1 MALFSFSGITSLIS
15 KLRREPEA
23 NANVDWNE
31 IEQQLINSDLGP
43 KLSVELVELLKKNSN
58 ASLEE
63 SLIELL
69 GKDRDRDLVKNQ
81 NPNPNVILIVGVN
94 GVGKTT
100 TVGKLAHYLVA
111 AGNKV
116 VIGAADTFRAAA
128 TGQVSTWAINAGA
141 TLVSGK
147 DGADPAAIA
156 FDAVAKGFEIGAD
169 FVLIDTAGRLHT
181 KAGLMDELS
190 KIRRVIEKRTSVGEV
205 LLVIDGT
212 TGQNGL
218 AQAQIFA
225 QTVGVTGVVVT
236 KLDGSAKGGIAFAI
250 ERDFGAPIKFVGTGE
265 AISDLAPFEAAAF
278 VAALISS

>member
-1 MALFSFSGITSLIS
+1 MALFSFSGVTSLIS
-15 KLRREPEA
+15 KLRREPGV
-23 NANVDWNE
+23 NADVDWND

-58 ASLEE
+58 TSLEDG
-63 SLIELL
+63 LLELL
-69 GKDRDRDLVKNQ
+69 GKDRDRNLVRSQ
-81 NPNPNVILIVGVN
+81 IPNVILIVGVN

-111 AGNKV
+111 TGNKV

-128 TGQVSTWAINAGA
+128 TGQVSTWAANAGA

-225 QTVGVTGVVVT
+225 QAVGVTGVVVT

-250 ERDFGAPIKFVGTGE
+250 ERELGAPIKFVGTGE
-265 AISDLAPFEAAAF
+265 GISDLAPFEAAAF
-278 VAALISS
+278 VTALISN

>member
-15 KLRREPEA
+15 KLRREPGA
-23 NANVDWNE
+23 NADVDWNE

-43 KLSVELVELLKKNSN
+43 KLSVELVDLLKKNLN

-63 SLIELL
+63 GLLELL
-69 GKDRDRDLVKNQ
+69 GKDRDRNLAKNQ
-81 NPNPNVILIVGVN
+81 NPNVILIVGVN

-128 TGQVSTWAINAGA
+128 TGQVSTWAVNAGA

-190 KIRRVIEKRTSVGEV
+190 KIRRVIEKRTLVGEV

-218 AQAQIFA
+218 TQAQIFA
-225 QTVGVTGVVVT
+225 QAVGVTGVVVT

-250 ERDFGAPIKFVGTGE
+250 ERELGAPIKFVGTGE
-265 AISDLAPFEAAAF
+265 AISDLAPFQAAAF
-278 VAALISS
+278 VTALISS

>member
-1 MALFSFSGITSLIS
+1 MALFSVITSLIS
-15 KLRREPEA
+15 KLREPGV
-23 NANVDWNE
+23 NADLDWNE
-31 IEQQLINSDLGP
+31 IENQLIQSDLGP
-43 KLSVELVELLKKNSN
+43 KLSVELVELLKKNSKV
-58 ASLEE
+58 SLEE
-63 SLIELL
+63 GLLELL
-69 GKDRDRDLVKNQ
+69 GNERNRNLVKNES
-81 NPNPNVILIVGVN
+81 PNVILIVGVN

-100 TVGKLAHYLVA
+100 TVGKLAHYLVTT
-111 AGNKV
+111 GNKV

-190 KIRRVIEKRTSVGEV
+190 KIRRVIEKRTPVGEV

-218 AQAQIFA
+218 AQAKIFGDA
-225 QTVGVTGVVVT
+225 VGLSGVVVT

-250 ERDFGAPIKFVGTGE
+250 ERELGAPIKFVGTGE
-265 AISDLAPFEAAAF
+265 GISDLQPFEAAAY
-278 VAALISS
+278 VSALISS

>member
-1 MALFSFSGITSLIS
+1 MALFSFSGVTSLIS
-15 KLRREPEA
+15 KLRREPGV
-23 NANVDWNE
+23 NADVDWNE

-43 KLSVELVELLKKNSN
+43 KLSVELVELLKKNLN
-58 ASLEE
+58 ASLEDG
-63 SLIELL
+63 LLELL
-69 GKDRDRDLVKNQ
+69 GKDRDRNLVRNQ
-81 NPNPNVILIVGVN
+81 TPNVILIVGVN

-111 AGNKV
+111 TGNKV

-128 TGQVSTWAINAGA
+128 TGQVSTWAVNAGA

-190 KIRRVIEKRTSVGEV
+190 KIRRVIEKRTSIGEV

-218 AQAQIFA
+218 TQAQVFAQAI
-225 QTVGVTGVVVT
+225 GVSGVVVT

-250 ERDFGAPIKFVGTGE
+250 ERELGAPIKFVGTGE
-265 AISDLAPFEAAAF
+265 GISDLAPFEAAAF

>member
-15 KLRREPEA
+15 KLRREPGA
-23 NANVDWNE
+23 NADVDWNE

-63 SLIELL
+63 GLLELL
-69 GKDRDRDLVKNQ
+69 GKDRDRNLAKNQ
-81 NPNPNVILIVGVN
+81 NPNVILIVGVN

-128 TGQVSTWAINAGA
+128 TGQVSTWAVNAGA

-156 FDAVAKGFEIGAD
+156 FDAVAKGFEMGAD

-190 KIRRVIEKRTSVGEV
+190 KIRRVIEKRTLVREV

-218 AQAQIFA
+218 TQAQIFA
-225 QTVGVTGVVVT
+225 QAVGVTGVVVT

-250 ERDFGAPIKFVGTGE
+250 ERELGAPIKFVGTGE

-278 VAALISS
+278 VTALISS

>member
-1 MALFSFSGITSLIS
+1 MALFSFSGVTSLIS
-15 KLRREPEA
+15 KLRREPGV
-23 NANVDWNE
+23 NADVDWNE

-43 KLSVELVELLKKNSN
+43 KLSVELVELLKINSN
-58 ASLEE
+58 ASLEDG
-63 SLIELL
+63 LLELL
-69 GKDRDRDLVKNQ
+69 GKDRDRNLVRNQ
-81 NPNPNVILIVGVN
+81 TPNVILIVGVN

-111 AGNKV
+111 TGNKV

-128 TGQVSTWAINAGA
+128 TGQVSTWAVNAGA

-181 KAGLMDELS
+181 KAGLMDELA

-218 AQAQIFA
+218 AQAQVFA
-225 QTVGVTGVVVT
+225 QAVGVSGVVVT

-250 ERDFGAPIKFVGTGE
+250 ERELGAPIKFVGTGE
-265 AISDLAPFEAAAF
+265 GISDLAPFEAAAF
-278 VAALISS
+278 VTALISS

>member
-1 MALFSFSGITSLIS
+1 MALFSGITSLIS
-15 KLRREPEA
+15 KLRREPGV
-23 NANVDWNE
+23 NADVDWNE
-31 IEQQLINSDLGP
+31 IENQLIQSDLGP
-43 KLSVELVELLKKNSN
+43 KLSVELVELLQKNSK
-58 ASLEE
+58 ATLEE
-63 SLIELL
+63 GLLELL
-69 GKDRDRDLVKNQ
+69 GNERDRNLVKNGS
-81 NPNPNVILIVGVN
+81 PNVILIVGVN

-111 AGNKV
+111 NGNKV

-190 KIRRVIEKRTSVGEV
+190 KIRRVIEKRTPVGEV

-218 AQAQIFA
+218 AQAKIFGDA
-225 QTVGVTGVVVT
+225 VGLSGVVVT

-250 ERDFGAPIKFVGTGE
+250 ERELGAPIKFVGTGE
-265 AISDLAPFEAAAF
+265 GISDLQPFEAAAY
-278 VAALISS
+278 VSALIST

>member
-15 KLRREPEA
+15 KLRREPGA
-23 NANVDWNE
+23 NADVDWNE

-43 KLSVELVELLKKNSN
+43 KLSVELVELLKKNLN

-63 SLIELL
+63 GLLELL
-69 GKDRDRDLVKNQ
+69 GKDRDRNLAKNQ
-81 NPNPNVILIVGVN
+81 NPNVILIVGVN

-100 TVGKLAHYLVA
+100 TVGKLAHYLAA

-128 TGQVSTWAINAGA
+128 TGQVSTWAVNAGA

-181 KAGLMDELS
+181 QAGLMDELA

-218 AQAQIFA
+218 SQAQIFA
-225 QTVGVTGVVVT
+225 QAVGVTGVVVT

-250 ERDFGAPIKFVGTGE
+250 ERELGAPIKFVGTGE
-265 AISDLAPFEAAAF
+265 AISDLAPFQAAAF
-278 VAALISS
+278 VAALIST

>member
-1 MALFSFSGITSLIS
+1 MALFSGITSLIS
-15 KLRREPEA
+15 KLRREPGV
-23 NANVDWNE
+23 NADVDWNE
-31 IEQQLINSDLGP
+31 IESQLIQSDLGP
-43 KLSVELVELLKKNSN
+43 KLSSEIVELLKKNSKV
-58 ASLEE
+58 SLEE
-63 SLIELL
+63 GFLELL
-69 GKDRDRDLVKNQ
+69 GNERDRNLVRNQ
-81 NPNPNVILIVGVN
+81 SPNVILIVGVN

-111 AGNKV
+111 TGNKV

-128 TGQVSTWAINAGA
+128 TDQVSTWAVNAGA

-190 KIRRVIEKRTSVGEV
+190 KIRRVIEKRTPVGEV

-218 AQAQIFA
+218 AQAKIFGDA
-225 QTVGVTGVVVT
+225 VGLSGVVVT

-250 ERDFGAPIKFVGTGE
+250 ERELGAPIKFVGTGE
-265 AISDLAPFEAAAF
+265 GISDLQPFEPAAY

>member
-1 MALFSFSGITSLIS
+1 MALFSGITSLIS
-15 KLRREPEA
+15 KLRREPGV
-23 NANVDWNE
+23 NADVDWNE
-31 IEQQLINSDLGP
+31 IENQLIQSDLGP
-43 KLSVELVELLKKNSN
+43 KLSVELVELLQKNSK
-58 ASLEE
+58 ATLEE
-63 SLIELL
+63 GLLELL
-69 GKDRDRDLVKNQ
+69 GNERDRNLVKNGS
-81 NPNPNVILIVGVN
+81 PNVILIVGVN

-111 AGNKV
+111 NGNKV

-190 KIRRVIEKRTSVGEV
+190 KIRRVIEKRTPVGEV

-218 AQAQIFA
+218 AQAKIFGDA
-225 QTVGVTGVVVT
+225 VGLSGVVVT

-250 ERDFGAPIKFVGTGE
+250 ERELGAPIKFVGTGE
-265 AISDLAPFEAAAF
+265 GISDLKPFEPAAY

>member
-1 MALFSFSGITSLIS
+1 MALFSGITSLIS
-15 KLRREPEA
+15 KLRREPGVNED
-23 NANVDWNE
+23 VDWHE
-31 IEQQLINSDLGP
+31 IENQLIQSDLGP
-43 KLSVELVELLKKNSN
+43 KLSVELVELLKKNSKAN
-58 ASLEE
+58 LEE
-63 SLIELL
+63 GLLELL
-69 GKDRDRDLVKNQ
+69 GNERDRNLIKNGS
-81 NPNPNVILIVGVN
+81 PNVILIVGVN

-111 AGNKV
+111 TGNKV

-190 KIRRVIEKRTSVGEV
+190 KIRRVIEKRTPVGEV
-205 LLVIDGT
+205 LLIIDGT

-218 AQAQIFA
+218 AQAKIFGEA
-225 QTVGVTGVVVT
+225 VGVSGIVVT

-250 ERDFGAPIKFVGTGE
+250 ERELGAPIKFVGTGE
-265 AISDLAPFEAAAF
+265 GISDLQPFEPAAY
-278 VAALISS
+278 VSGLISN

>member
-1 MALFSFSGITSLIS
+1 MALFSAITSLIS
-15 KLRREPEA
+15 KLREPGV
-23 NANVDWNE
+23 NADLDWNE
-31 IEQQLINSDLGP
+31 IENQLIQSDLGP
-43 KLSVELVELLKKNSN
+43 KLSVELVELLKKNSKV
-58 ASLEE
+58 SLEE
-63 SLIELL
+63 GLLELL
-69 GKDRDRDLVKNQ
+69 GNERDRNLFKNKS
-81 NPNPNVILIVGVN
+81 PNVILIVGVN

-100 TVGKLAHYLVA
+100 TVGKLAHYLVTT
-111 AGNKV
+111 GNKV

-128 TGQVSTWAINAGA
+128 TGQVSTWAVNAGA

-190 KIRRVIEKRTSVGEV
+190 KIRRVIEKRTPVGEV

-218 AQAQIFA
+218 AQAKIFGEA
-225 QTVGVTGVVVT
+225 VGLSGVVVT

-250 ERDFGAPIKFVGTGE
+250 EREVGAPIKFVGIGE
-265 AISDLAPFEAAAF
+265 GISDLQPFEAAPYIAS
-278 VAALISS
+278 LIRS

>member
-1 MALFSFSGITSLIS
+1 MALFSGITSLIS
-15 KLRREPEA
+15 KLRREPGV
-23 NANVDWNE
+23 NADVDWNE
-31 IEQQLINSDLGP
+31 IESQLIQSDLGP
-43 KLSVELVELLKKNSN
+43 KLSTEIVELLKKNSKV
-58 ASLEE
+58 SLEE
-63 SLIELL
+63 GFLELL
-69 GKDRDRDLVKNQ
+69 GNERDRNLVRNQ
-81 NPNPNVILIVGVN
+81 SPNVILIVGVN

-111 AGNKV
+111 TGNKV

-128 TGQVSTWAINAGA
+128 TGQVSTWAVNAGA

-190 KIRRVIEKRTSVGEV
+190 KIRRVIEKRTPVGEV

-218 AQAQIFA
+218 AQAKIFGDA
-225 QTVGVTGVVVT
+225 VGLSGVVVT

-250 ERDFGAPIKFVGTGE
+250 ERELGAPIKFVGTGE
-265 AISDLAPFEAAAF
+265 GISDLQPFEPAAY

>member
-1 MALFSFSGITSLIS
+1 MALFSAITSLIS
-15 KLRREPEA
+15 KLREPGV
-23 NANVDWNE
+23 NADLDWNE
-31 IEQQLINSDLGP
+31 IENQLIQSDLGP
-43 KLSVELVELLKKNSN
+43 KLSVELVELLKKNSKV
-58 ASLEE
+58 SLEE
-63 SLIELL
+63 GLLELL
-69 GKDRDRDLVKNQ
+69 GNERDRNLFKNKS
-81 NPNPNVILIVGVN
+81 PNVILIVGVN

-100 TVGKLAHYLVA
+100 TVGKLAHYLVTT
-111 AGNKV
+111 GNKV

-128 TGQVSTWAINAGA
+128 TGQVSTWAVNAGA

-190 KIRRVIEKRTSVGEV
+190 KIRRVIEKRTHVGEV

-218 AQAQIFA
+218 AQAKIFGEA
-225 QTVGVTGVVVT
+225 VGLSWVVVT

-250 ERDFGAPIKFVGTGE
+250 EREVGAPIKFVGIGE
-265 AISDLAPFEAAAF
+265 GISDLQPFEAAPYIAS
-278 VAALISS
+278 LIRS

>member
-1 MALFSFSGITSLIS
+1 MALFSGITSLIS
-15 KLRREPEA
+15 KLRREPGV
-23 NANVDWNE
+23 NADVDWNE
-31 IEQQLINSDLGP
+31 IENQLIQSDLGP
-43 KLSVELVELLKKNSN
+43 KLSVELVELLKKNSK

-63 SLIELL
+63 GLLELL
-69 GKDRDRDLVKNQ
+69 GNESDRNLFKNES
-81 NPNPNVILIVGVN
+81 PNVILIVGVN

-100 TVGKLAHYLVA
+100 TVGKLAHYLVST
-111 AGNKV
+111 GNKV

-128 TGQVSTWAINAGA
+128 TGQVSTWAVNAGA

-190 KIRRVIEKRTSVGEV
+190 KIRRVIEKRTPVGEV

-218 AQAQIFA
+218 AQAKIFGEA
-225 QTVGVTGVVVT
+225 VGISGVVVT

-250 ERDFGAPIKFVGTGE
+250 ERELGAPIKFVGTGE
-265 AISDLAPFEAAAF
+265 GISDLQPFEAAAY
-278 VAALISS
+278 VSALISS

>member
-1 MALFSFSGITSLIS
+1 MALFSFSGVTSLIS
-15 KLRREPEA
+15 KLRREPGV
-23 NANVDWNE
+23 NADVDWND

-58 ASLEE
+58 TSLEDG
-63 SLIELL
+63 LLELL
-69 GKDRDRDLVKNQ
+69 GKDRDRNLVRSQ
-81 NPNPNVILIVGVN
+81 IPNVILIVGVN

-111 AGNKV
+111 TGNKV

-128 TGQVSTWAINAGA
+128 TGQVSTWAANAGA

-181 KAGLMDELS
+181 KAGLMDELA

-225 QTVGVTGVVVT
+225 QAVGVTGVVVT

-250 ERDFGAPIKFVGTGE
+250 ERELVAPIKFVGTGE
-265 AISDLAPFEAAAF
+265 GISDLAPFQAAAF

>member
-1 MALFSFSGITSLIS
+1 MALFSGITSLIS
-15 KLRREPEA
+15 KLRREPGV
-23 NANVDWNE
+23 NADVDWNE
-31 IEQQLINSDLGP
+31 IESQLIKSDLGP
-43 KLSVELVELLKKNSN
+43 KLSVELVELLKKNST

-63 SLIELL
+63 GLLELL
-69 GKDRDRDLVKNQ
+69 GKDGDRNLVRIQ
-81 NPNPNVILIVGVN
+81 SPNVILIVGVN

-100 TVGKLAHYLVA
+100 TVGKLAHYLVST
-111 AGNKV
+111 GNKV

-128 TGQVSTWAINAGA
+128 TGQVSTWAANAGA

-212 TGQNGL
+212 TGQNGV

-225 QTVGVTGVVVT
+225 QAVGVSGVVVT

-250 ERDFGAPIKFVGTGE
+250 ERELGAPIKFVGTGE
-265 AISDLAPFEAAAF
+265 AISDLAPFNPAAF
-278 VAALISS
+278 VAALLSA

>member
-1 MALFSFSGITSLIS
+1 MALFSFSGVTSLIS
-15 KLRREPEA
+15 KLRREPGV
-23 NANVDWNE
+23 NADVDWNE

-58 ASLEE
+58 ASLEDG
-63 SLIELL
+63 LLELL
-69 GKDRDRDLVKNQ
+69 GKDRDRNLVRNQ
-81 NPNPNVILIVGVN
+81 TPNVILIVGVN

-111 AGNKV
+111 TGNKV

-128 TGQVSTWAINAGA
+128 TGQVSTWAVNAGA

-181 KAGLMDELS
+181 KAGLMDELA

-218 AQAQIFA
+218 AQAQVFA
-225 QTVGVTGVVVT
+225 QAVGVSGVVVT

-250 ERDFGAPIKFVGTGE
+250 ERELGAPIKFVGTGE
-265 AISDLAPFEAAAF
+265 GISDLAPFEAAAF
-278 VAALISS
+278 VTALISS

>member
-1 MALFSFSGITSLIS
+1 MALFSFSGVTSLIS
-15 KLRREPEA
+15 KLRREPGV
-23 NANVDWNE
+23 NADVDWNE

-58 ASLEE
+58 TSLEDG
-63 SLIELL
+63 LLELL
-69 GKDRDRDLVKNQ
+69 GKDRDRNLVRNQ
-81 NPNPNVILIVGVN
+81 TPNVILIVGVN

-111 AGNKV
+111 TGNKV

-128 TGQVSTWAINAGA
+128 TGQVSTWAANAGA

-225 QTVGVTGVVVT
+225 QAVGVTGVVVT

-250 ERDFGAPIKFVGTGE
+250 ERELGAPIKFVGTGE
-265 AISDLAPFEAAAF
+265 GISDLAPFEAAAF
-278 VAALISS
+278 VTALISN

>member
-1 MALFSFSGITSLIS
+1 MALFSVITSLIS
-15 KLRREPEA
+15 KLREPGV
-23 NANVDWNE
+23 NADLDWNE
-31 IEQQLINSDLGP
+31 IENQLIQSDLGP
-43 KLSVELVELLKKNSN
+43 KLSVELVELLKKNSKV
-58 ASLEE
+58 SLEE
-63 SLIELL
+63 GLLELL
-69 GKDRDRDLVKNQ
+69 GNERDRNLFKNKSQ
-81 NPNPNVILIVGVN
+81 NVILIVGVN

-100 TVGKLAHYLVA
+100 TVGKLAHYLVTT
-111 AGNKV
+111 GNKV

-128 TGQVSTWAINAGA
+128 TGQVSTWAVNAGA
-141 TLVSGK
+141 TLVSGQ

-190 KIRRVIEKRTSVGEV
+190 KIRRVIEKRTPVGEV

-218 AQAQIFA
+218 AQAKIFGEA
-225 QTVGVTGVVVT
+225 VGLSGVVVT

-250 ERDFGAPIKFVGTGE
+250 EREVGAPIKFVGTGE
-265 AISDLAPFEAAAF
+265 AISDLQPFEPAPYIAS
-278 VAALISS
+278 LISS

>member
-15 KLRREPEA
+15 KLRREPGA
-23 NANVDWNE
+23 NADVDWNE

-63 SLIELL
+63 GLLELL
-69 GKDRDRDLVKNQ
+69 GKDRDRNLAKNQ
-81 NPNPNVILIVGVN
+81 NPNVILIVGVN

-128 TGQVSTWAINAGA
+128 TGQVSTWAVNAGA

-190 KIRRVIEKRTSVGEV
+190 KIRRVIEKRTLVREV

-218 AQAQIFA
+218 TQAQIFA
-225 QTVGVTGVVVT
+225 QAVGVTGVVVT

-250 ERDFGAPIKFVGTGE
+250 ERELGAPIKFVGTGE
-265 AISDLAPFEAAAF
+265 AISDLAPFQAAAF
-278 VAALISS
+278 VTALISS

>member
-1 MALFSFSGITSLIS
+1 MALFSFSGVTSLIS
-15 KLRREPEA
+15 KLRREPGT
-23 NANVDWNE
+23 NADVDWNE
-31 IEQQLINSDLGP
+31 IEQQLIQSDLGP
-43 KLSVELVELLKKNSN
+43 KLSVELVELLKKNSKV
-58 ASLEE
+58 SLEE
-63 SLIELL
+63 GLLELL
-69 GKDRDRDLVKNQ
+69 GNERDRNLVKNQ
-81 NPNPNVILIVGVN
+81 TPNVILIVGVN

-111 AGNKV
+111 TGNKV

-128 TGQVSTWAINAGA
+128 TGQVSTWATNAGA

-181 KAGLMDELS
+181 KTGLMDELS

-225 QTVGVTGVVVT
+225 QAVGVSGVVVT

-250 ERDFGAPIKFVGTGE
+250 ERELGAPIKFVGTGE
-265 AISDLAPFEAAAF
+265 GISDLAPFEAAAF
-278 VAALISS
+278 VAALIRS

>member
-1 MALFSFSGITSLIS
+1 MALFSGITSLIS
-15 KLRREPEA
+15 KLRREPGV
-23 NANVDWNE
+23 NADVDWNE
-31 IEQQLINSDLGP
+31 IESQLIQSDIGQ
-43 KLSVELVELLKKNSN
+43 KLSSEIVELLKKNSKV
-58 ASLEE
+58 SLEE
-63 SLIELL
+63 GFLELL
-69 GKDRDRDLVKNQ
+69 GNERDRNLVRNQ
-81 NPNPNVILIVGVN
+81 SPNVILIVGVN

-111 AGNKV
+111 TGNKV

-128 TGQVSTWAINAGA
+128 TGQVSTWAVNAGA

-190 KIRRVIEKRTSVGEV
+190 KIRRVIEKRTPVGEV

-218 AQAQIFA
+218 AQAKIFGEA
-225 QTVGVTGVVVT
+225 VGLSGVVVT

-250 ERDFGAPIKFVGTGE
+250 ERELGAPIKFVGTGE
-265 AISDLAPFEAAAF
+265 GISDLQPFEPAAY

>member
-1 MALFSFSGITSLIS
+1 MALFSFSGVTSLIS
-15 KLRREPEA
+15 KLRREPGV
-23 NANVDWNE
+23 NADVDWND

-58 ASLEE
+58 TSLEDG
-63 SLIELL
+63 LLQLL
-69 GKDRDRDLVKNQ
+69 GKDRDRNLVRSQ
-81 NPNPNVILIVGVN
+81 IPNVILIVGVN

-111 AGNKV
+111 TGNKV

-128 TGQVSTWAINAGA
+128 TGQVSTWAANAGA

-225 QTVGVTGVVVT
+225 QAVGVTGVVVT

-250 ERDFGAPIKFVGTGE
+250 ERELGAPIKFVGTGE
-265 AISDLAPFEAAAF
+265 GISDLAPFEAAAF
-278 VAALISS
+278 VTALVSN

>member
-1 MALFSFSGITSLIS
+1 MALFSGITSLIS
-15 KLRREPEA
+15 KLRREPGVNED
-23 NANVDWNE
+23 VDWHE
-31 IEQQLINSDLGP
+31 IENQLIQSDLGP
-43 KLSVELVELLKKNSN
+43 KLSVELVELLKKNSKTN
-58 ASLEE
+58 LEE
-63 SLIELL
+63 GLLELL
-69 GKDRDRDLVKNQ
+69 GNERDRNLIKNGS
-81 NPNPNVILIVGVN
+81 PNVILIVGVN

-111 AGNKV
+111 TGNKV

-190 KIRRVIEKRTSVGEV
+190 KIRRVIEKRTPVGEV
-205 LLVIDGT
+205 LLIIDGT

-218 AQAQIFA
+218 AQAKIFGEA
-225 QTVGVTGVVVT
+225 VGVSGIVVT

-250 ERDFGAPIKFVGTGE
+250 ERELGAPIKFVGTGE
-265 AISDLAPFEAAAF
+265 AISDLQPFEAAAY
-278 VAALISS
+278 VSALISS

>member
-1 MALFSFSGITSLIS
+1 MALFSFSGVTSLIS
-15 KLRREPEA
+15 KLRREPGT
-23 NANVDWNE
+23 NADVDWNE
-31 IEQQLINSDLGP
+31 IEQQLIQSDLGP
-43 KLSVELVELLKKNSN
+43 KLSVELVELLKKNSKV
-58 ASLEE
+58 SLEE
-63 SLIELL
+63 GLLELL
-69 GKDRDRDLVKNQ
+69 GNERDRNLVKNQ
-81 NPNPNVILIVGVN
+81 TPNVILIVGVN

-100 TVGKLAHYLVA
+100 TVGKLAHHLVST
-111 AGNKV
+111 GNKV

-128 TGQVSTWAINAGA
+128 TGQVSTWATNAGA

-225 QTVGVTGVVVT
+225 QAVGVSGVVVT

-250 ERDFGAPIKFVGTGE
+250 ERELGAPIKFVGTGE
-265 AISDLAPFEAAAF
+265 GISDLAPFEAAAF
-278 VAALISS
+278 VAALIRS

>member
-1 MALFSFSGITSLIS
+1 MALFSFSGVTSLIS
-15 KLRREPEA
+15 KLRREPGV
-23 NANVDWNE
+23 NADVDWND

-58 ASLEE
+58 TSLEDG
-63 SLIELL
+63 LLELL
-69 GKDRDRDLVKNQ
+69 GKDRDRNLVRSQ
-81 NPNPNVILIVGVN
+81 IPNVILIVGVN

-111 AGNKV
+111 TGNKV

-128 TGQVSTWAINAGA
+128 TGQVSTWAANAGA

-225 QTVGVTGVVVT
+225 QAVGVTGVVVT

-250 ERDFGAPIKFVGTGE
+250 ERELVAPIKFVGTGE
-265 AISDLAPFEAAAF
+265 GISDLAPFQAAAF
-278 VAALISS
+278 VTALISS

>member
-1 MALFSFSGITSLIS
+1 MALFSGITSLIS
-15 KLRREPEA
+15 KLRREPGA
-23 NANVDWNE
+23 NADVDWNE
-31 IEQQLINSDLGP
+31 IESQLIQSDLGP
-43 KLSVELVELLKKNSN
+43 KLSSEIVELLKKNSKV
-58 ASLEE
+58 SLEE
-63 SLIELL
+63 GFLELL
-69 GKDRDRDLVKNQ
+69 GNERDRNLVKNQ
-81 NPNPNVILIVGVN
+81 SPNVILIVGVN

-111 AGNKV
+111 TGNKV

-128 TGQVSTWAINAGA
+128 TGQVSTWAVNAGA

-190 KIRRVIEKRTSVGEV
+190 KIRRVIEKRTAVGEV

-218 AQAQIFA
+218 AQAKIFGDA
-225 QTVGVTGVVVT
+225 VGLSGVVVT

-250 ERDFGAPIKFVGTGE
+250 ERELGAPIKFVGTGE
-265 AISDLAPFEAAAF
+265 GISDLKPFEPAAY
-278 VAALISS
+278 VSALISN

>member
-1 MALFSFSGITSLIS
+1 MALFSGITSLIS
-15 KLRREPEA
+15 KLRREPGI
-23 NANVDWNE
+23 NSDVDWDE
-31 IEQQLINSDLGP
+31 VETQLIQSDLGP
-43 KLSVELVELLKKNSN
+43 KLSVELVELLKKNSK
-58 ASLEE
+58 ATLEE
-63 SLIELL
+63 GLLELL
-69 GKDRDRDLVKNQ
+69 GKDRDRNLVRNQ
-81 NPNPNVILIVGVN
+81 SPNVILIVGVN

-111 AGNKV
+111 TGNKV

-128 TGQVSTWAINAGA
+128 TGQVSTWATNAGA

-212 TGQNGL
+212 TGQNGV

-225 QTVGVTGVVVT
+225 QAVGVSGVVVT

-250 ERDFGAPIKFVGTGE
+250 ERELGAPIKFVGTGE
-265 AISDLAPFEAAAF
+265 AISDLAPFDPAAF
-278 VAALISS
+278 VAALLSA

>member
-1 MALFSFSGITSLIS
+1 MALFSAITSLIS
-15 KLRREPEA
+15 KLREPGV
-23 NANVDWNE
+23 NADLDWNE
-31 IEQQLINSDLGP
+31 IENQLIQSDLGP
-43 KLSVELVELLKKNSN
+43 KLSVELVELLKKNSKV
-58 ASLEE
+58 SLEE
-63 SLIELL
+63 GLLELL
-69 GKDRDRDLVKNQ
+69 GNERDRNLFKNKS
-81 NPNPNVILIVGVN
+81 PNVILIVGVN

-100 TVGKLAHYLVA
+100 TVGKLAHYLVTT
-111 AGNKV
+111 GNKV

-128 TGQVSTWAINAGA
+128 TGQVSTWAVNAGA

-190 KIRRVIEKRTSVGEV
+190 KIRRVIEKRTPVGEV

-218 AQAQIFA
+218 AQAKIFGEA
-225 QTVGVTGVVVT
+225 VGLSGVVVT

-250 ERDFGAPIKFVGTGE
+250 EREVGAPIKFVGTGE
-265 AISDLAPFEAAAF
+265 AISDLQPFEAAPYIAS
-278 VAALISS
+278 LIRS

>member
-1 MALFSFSGITSLIS
+1 MALFSGITSLIS
-15 KLRREPEA
+15 KLRREPGV
-23 NANVDWNE
+23 NADVDWNE
-31 IEQQLINSDLGP
+31 IENQLIQSDLGP
-43 KLSVELVELLKKNSN
+43 KLSVELVDLLKKNSK
-58 ASLEE
+58 ATLEE
-63 SLIELL
+63 GLLELL
-69 GKDRDRDLVKNQ
+69 GNERDRNLVRNEI
-81 NPNPNVILIVGVN
+81 PNVILIVGVN

-111 AGNKV
+111 TGSKV

-128 TGQVSTWAINAGA
+128 TGQVSTWAVNAGA

-190 KIRRVIEKRTSVGEV
+190 KIRRVIEKRTPVGEV

-218 AQAQIFA
+218 AQAKIFGDA
-225 QTVGVTGVVVT
+225 VGLSGVVVT

-250 ERDFGAPIKFVGTGE
+250 ERELGAPIKFVGTGE
-265 AISDLAPFEAAAF
+265 GISDLQPFEAAAY
-278 VAALISS
+278 VSALISS

>member
-1 MALFSFSGITSLIS
+1 MALFSGITSLIS
-15 KLRREPEA
+15 KLRREPGV
-23 NANVDWNE
+23 NADVDWNE
-31 IEQQLINSDLGP
+31 IENQLIQSDLGP
-43 KLSVELVELLKKNSN
+43 KLSVELVELLQKNSK
-58 ASLEE
+58 ATLEE
-63 SLIELL
+63 GLLELL
-69 GKDRDRDLVKNQ
+69 GNERDRNLVKNGS
-81 NPNPNVILIVGVN
+81 PNVILIVGVN

-111 AGNKV
+111 NGNKV

-190 KIRRVIEKRTSVGEV
+190 KIRRVIEKRTPVGEV

-218 AQAQIFA
+218 AQAKIFGDA
-225 QTVGVTGVVVT
+225 VGLSGVVVT

-250 ERDFGAPIKFVGTGE
+250 ERELGAPIKFVGTGE
-265 AISDLAPFEAAAF
+265 GISDLQPFEAAAY
-278 VAALISS
+278 VSGLISN

>member
-1 MALFSFSGITSLIS
+1 MALFSFSGVTSLIS
-15 KLRREPEA
+15 KLRREPGT
-23 NANVDWNE
+23 NGDVDWNE
-31 IEQQLINSDLGP
+31 IEQQLIQSDLGP
-43 KLSVELVELLKKNSN
+43 KLSVELVELLKKNSKV
-58 ASLEE
+58 SLEE
-63 SLIELL
+63 GLLELL
-69 GKDRDRDLVKNQ
+69 GNERDRNLVKNQ
-81 NPNPNVILIVGVN
+81 TPNVILIVGVN

-111 AGNKV
+111 TGNKV

-128 TGQVSTWAINAGA
+128 TGQVSTWAANAGA

-181 KAGLMDELS
+181 KTGLMDELS

-225 QTVGVTGVVVT
+225 QAVGVSGVVVT

-250 ERDFGAPIKFVGTGE
+250 ERELGAPIKFVGTGE
-265 AISDLAPFEAAAF
+265 GISDLAPFEAAAF
-278 VAALISS
+278 VAALIRS

>member
-1 MALFSFSGITSLIS
+1 MALFSGITSLIS
-15 KLRREPEA
+15 KLRREPGV
-23 NANVDWNE
+23 NADVDWNE
-31 IEQQLINSDLGP
+31 IESQLIQSDLGP
-43 KLSVELVELLKKNSN
+43 KLSSEIVELLKKNSKV
-58 ASLEE
+58 SLEE
-63 SLIELL
+63 GFLELL
-69 GKDRDRDLVKNQ
+69 GNERDRNLVRNQ
-81 NPNPNVILIVGVN
+81 SPNVILIVGVN

-100 TVGKLAHYLVA
+100 TVGKLAQYLVA
-111 AGNKV
+111 TGNKV

-128 TGQVSTWAINAGA
+128 TGQVSTWAANAGA

-190 KIRRVIEKRTSVGEV
+190 KIRRVIEKRTPVGEV

-218 AQAQIFA
+218 AQAKIFGDA
-225 QTVGVTGVVVT
+225 VGLSGVVVT

-250 ERDFGAPIKFVGTGE
+250 ERELGAPIKFVGTGE
-265 AISDLAPFEAAAF
+265 GISDLQPFEPAAY
-278 VAALISS
+278 VSALISN

>member
-1 MALFSFSGITSLIS
+1 M
-15 KLRREPEA
+15 RREPGV
-23 NANVDWNE
+23 NADVDWNE
-31 IEQQLINSDLGP
+31 IENQLIQSDLGP
-43 KLSVELVELLKKNSN
+43 KLSVELVDLLKKNSK
-58 ASLEE
+58 ATLEE
-63 SLIELL
+63 GLLELL
-69 GKDRDRDLVKNQ
+69 GNERDRNLVRNEI
-81 NPNPNVILIVGVN
+81 PNVILIVGVN

-100 TVGKLAHYLVA
+100 TVGKLAHYLVTT
-111 AGNKV
+111 GNKV
-116 VIGAADTFRAAA
+116 VVGAADTFRAAA
-128 TGQVSTWAINAGA
+128 TGQVSTWAVNAGA

-190 KIRRVIEKRTSVGEV
+190 KIRRVIEKRTPVGEV

-218 AQAQIFA
+218 AQAKIFGDA
-225 QTVGVTGVVVT
+225 VGLSGVVVT

-250 ERDFGAPIKFVGTGE
+250 ERELGAPIKFVGTGE
-265 AISDLAPFEAAAF
+265 GISDLQPFEAAAY
-278 VAALISS
+278 VSALISS

>member
-1 MALFSFSGITSLIS
+1 MALFSAITSLIS
-15 KLRREPEA
+15 KLREPGV
-23 NANVDWNE
+23 NADLDWNE
-31 IEQQLINSDLGP
+31 IENQLIQSDLGP
-43 KLSVELVELLKKNSN
+43 KLSFELVELLKKNSKV
-58 ASLEE
+58 SLEE
-63 SLIELL
+63 GLLELL
-69 GKDRDRDLVKNQ
+69 GNERDRNLFKNKS
-81 NPNPNVILIVGVN
+81 PNVILIVGVN

-100 TVGKLAHYLVA
+100 TVGKLAHYLVTT
-111 AGNKV
+111 GNKV

-128 TGQVSTWAINAGA
+128 TGQVSTWAVNAGA

-190 KIRRVIEKRTSVGEV
+190 KIRRVIEKRTPVGEV

-218 AQAQIFA
+218 AQAKIFGEA
-225 QTVGVTGVVVT
+225 VGLSGVVVT

-250 ERDFGAPIKFVGTGE
+250 EREVGAPIKFVGIGE
-265 AISDLAPFEAAAF
+265 GISDLQPFEAAPYIAS
-278 VAALISS
+278 LIRS